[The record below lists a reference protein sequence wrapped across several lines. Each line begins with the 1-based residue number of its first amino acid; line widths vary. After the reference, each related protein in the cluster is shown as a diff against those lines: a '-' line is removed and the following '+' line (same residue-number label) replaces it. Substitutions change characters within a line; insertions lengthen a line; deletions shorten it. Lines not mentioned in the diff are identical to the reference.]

1 MPLEVVIMV
10 VLVVVVVM
18 MVVMMV
24 VVHYAQG
31 SFDHGYASSCVC
43 GYNDDVSG
51 SLCLCRLK
59 PW

>member
-18 MVVMMV
+18 MM

-31 SFDHGYASSCVC
+31 SFDHGYAS
-43 GYNDDVSG
+43 G
-51 SLCLCRLK
+51 LWLWL
-59 PW
+59 

>member
-18 MVVMMV
+18 MVMMM

-31 SFDHGYASSCVC
+31 SFDHGYASGC
-43 GYNDDVSG
+43 GCDYNDDVNG
-51 SLCLCRLK
+51 SLCLCRLN